1 MAARAL
7 TRSGDIS
14 PGYFTWLASDGWG
27 KQSAVVNEIQE
38 FAVGAITVELESK
51 KIHGRSRQS
60 VGWSASETQSKN
72 QKKRYGWTF
81 FPDVRLVICFC
92 LKLFPASQSW
102 LRFSLRSSTTHD
114 VQGLASPG
122 EPGLG

>member
-7 TRSGDIS
+7 TRSGAIS

-51 KIHGRSRQS
+51 KIHGKSGRIALSL
-60 VGWSASETQSKN
+60 GWSAISNCDTTGTQEGRTNFLPNTIVVVVDLSAV
-72 QKKRYGWTF
+72 T
-81 FPDVRLVICFC
+81 
-92 LKLFPASQSW
+92 SQSRPGTFVQAT
-102 LRFSLRSSTTHD
+102 LR
-114 VQGLASPG
+114 V
-122 EPGLG
+122 

>member
-7 TRSGDIS
+7 TRSGAIS

-51 KIHGRSRQS
+51 KIHGKSGRSRS
-60 VGWSASETQSKN
+60 LSLGWSASYIEL
-72 QKKRYGWTF
+72 RYGGAGGA
-81 FPDVRLVICFC
+81 D
-92 LKLFPASQSW
+92 KL
-102 LRFSLRSSTTHD
+102 
-114 VQGLASPG
+114 SP
-122 EPGLG
+122 PTPS

>member
-51 KIHGRSRQS
+51 KIHGRPAARWAWS
-60 VGWSASETQSKN
+60 VSH
-72 QKKRYGWTF
+72 
-81 FPDVRLVICFC
+81 
-92 LKLFPASQSW
+92 SQSQTHSQ
-102 LRFSLRSSTTHD
+102 RYVGRVGKDHINNCSMRSRSKIAIFALLWT
-114 VQGLASPG
+114 
-122 EPGLG
+122 

>member
-7 TRSGDIS
+7 TRSGAIS

-51 KIHGRSRQS
+51 KIHGKSDRSLDRRSPFRS
-60 VGWSASETQSKN
+60 VGQ
-72 QKKRYGWTF
+72 RYRTAIRG
-81 FPDVRLVICFC
+81 R
-92 LKLFPASQSW
+92 
-102 LRFSLRSSTTHD
+102 RR
-114 VQGLASPG
+114 GG
-122 EPGLG
+122 

>member
-14 PGYFTWLASDGWG
+14 PGFFTWLASDGWG

-51 KIHGRSRQS
+51 KIHGRSVNYTTQLVSESQS
-60 VGWSASETQSKN
+60 AIWNSDTQTQEIRRN
-72 QKKRYGWTF
+72 F
-81 FPDVRLVICFC
+81 FQHPTHLFC
-92 LKLFPASQSW
+92 LPLQPVSRPELVAVVHYIPC
-102 LRFSLRSSTTHD
+102 R
-114 VQGLASPG
+114 
-122 EPGLG
+122 

>member
-7 TRSGDIS
+7 TRSGAIS

-51 KIHGRSRQS
+51 KIHGKSGRIALSL
-60 VGWSASETQSKN
+60 GWSAISKGPN
-72 QKKRYGWTF
+72 
-81 FPDVRLVICFC
+81 
-92 LKLFPASQSW
+92 
-102 LRFSLRSSTTHD
+102 LRNLSKITEKWRN
-114 VQGLASPG
+114 
-122 EPGLG
+122 EK

>member
-7 TRSGDIS
+7 TRSGAIS

-51 KIHGRSRQS
+51 KIHGKSGRIALSL
-60 VGWSASETQSKN
+60 GWSAIPNCDTGTQEGRINFLPNTIVVVVDCPPSLVTAAFVQATLRNLSKITDKWRN
-72 QKKRYGWTF
+72 EK
-81 FPDVRLVICFC
+81 
-92 LKLFPASQSW
+92 
-102 LRFSLRSSTTHD
+102 
-114 VQGLASPG
+114 
-122 EPGLG
+122 

>member
-51 KIHGRSRQS
+51 KIHGRDLVGCSGGSPIKS
-60 VGWSASETQSKN
+60 VLPKDTRICPPGGRILFLW
-72 QKKRYGWTF
+72 
-81 FPDVRLVICFC
+81 DRL
-92 LKLFPASQSW
+92 
-102 LRFSLRSSTTHD
+102 
-114 VQGLASPG
+114 
-122 EPGLG
+122 